1 MRKKILCVDDSNV
14 VLLMEKLILAK
25 ADYQLITAATGR
37 EAVEKAKRDKPD
49 LILLD
54 VVMPV
59 MDGFEACRHLRA
71 DEETRAIPI
80 IMVTT
85 RSEAPN
91 VEEGYLT
98 GCNEYVTKPIDGAEL
113 LAKVKNYL
121 GENV

>member
-25 ADYQLITAATGR
+25 ANYDLITAGTGR
-37 EAVEKAKRDKPD
+37 EAVEIARREKPD

-54 VVMPV
+54 IVMPV

-71 DEETRAIPI
+71 DESTRDIPI

-85 RSEAPN
+85 RSEAHN
-91 VEEGYLT
+91 VEQGYLI
-98 GCNEYVTKPIDGAEL
+98 GCNEFVTKPIDSVEL
-113 LAKVKNYL
+113 LTKVKNYL
-121 GENV
+121 GEDV

>member
-25 ADYQLITAATGR
+25 ANYELITAGTGR
-37 EAVEKAKRDKPD
+37 EAVEIAKREKPD

-54 VVMPV
+54 IVMPV

-71 DEETRAIPI
+71 DETTRNIPI

-91 VEEGYLT
+91 VEQGYLI
-98 GCNEYVTKPIDGAEL
+98 GCNEYVTKPIDSIEL
-113 LAKVKNYL
+113 LSKVKNYL
-121 GENV
+121 GESV